1 MVRTLGYAGYV
12 GPGPELE
19 GLDEL
24 RQLCL
29 GTEAAYL
36 AEREALR
43 RCVARAGHEVG
54 VTDCNVCR
62 CSPPHRTQSNSTPK
76 GIQCGDDVVSSG
88 ALRGG

>member
-1 MVRTLGYAGYV
+1 M

-36 AEREALR
+36 VG
-43 RCVARAGHEVG
+43 RCRLKPVETHIDSAW
-54 VTDCNVCR
+54 N
-62 CSPPHRTQSNSTPK
+62 
-76 GIQCGDDVVSSG
+76 
-88 ALRGG
+88 